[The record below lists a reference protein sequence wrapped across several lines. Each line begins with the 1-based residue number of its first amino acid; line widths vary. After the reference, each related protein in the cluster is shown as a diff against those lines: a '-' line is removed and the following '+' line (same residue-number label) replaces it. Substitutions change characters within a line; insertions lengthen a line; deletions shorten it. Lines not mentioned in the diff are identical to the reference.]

1 MLVDKKVFVHIPKNA
16 GMTIRKSPM
25 LDGRIIV
32 GTPNN
37 HKSAEYSRAVL
48 NRMNSIGDH
57 HGYEHA
63 RWRDYKK
70 SITSA
75 YDAFAIV
82 RNPWDRVVSRFMFAK
97 KVIEVEKKD
106 PVGKHPI
113 ESFEA
118 FLEDRHKWGG
128 VEYMWHRAIRGWYPQ
143 KDYVT
148 DENGNLKCDCLQFEN
163 LDTQIKMYFK
173 LITMSRRRNVT
184 ALLEGSYK
192 DLYTPETKQIIG
204 DWYKEDIDFFGFDFD
219 TGAQK
224 NYWSEV

>member
-1 MLVDKKVFVHIPKNA
+1 MLVDKKIFVHIPKNA

-25 LDGRIIV
+25 LAERIIV
-32 GTPNN
+32 GTADN
-37 HKSAEYSRAVL
+37 HKSREYSSAVL
-48 NRMNSIGDH
+48 KHMNSIGDH

-63 RWRDYKK
+63 RWRDFKK
-70 SITSA
+70 SLTSG
-75 YDAFAIV
+75 YDAFAII
-82 RNPWDRVVSRFMFAK
+82 RNPWDRTVSRFMFAK
-97 KVIEVEKKD
+97 KVIEVEKKE

-128 VEYMWHRAIRGWYPQ
+128 MEYMWHRAIRGWYPQ

-148 DENGNLKCDCLQFEN
+148 DEDGNLKCDCLRFED
-163 LDTQIKMYFK
+163 LDNQVKLYFK
-173 LITMSRRRNVT
+173 IQTMSRARNVT

-204 DWYKEDIDFFGFDFD
+204 DWYKDDIEFFGFEFE
-219 TGAQK
+219 TGATK
-224 NYWSEV
+224 NIWTL